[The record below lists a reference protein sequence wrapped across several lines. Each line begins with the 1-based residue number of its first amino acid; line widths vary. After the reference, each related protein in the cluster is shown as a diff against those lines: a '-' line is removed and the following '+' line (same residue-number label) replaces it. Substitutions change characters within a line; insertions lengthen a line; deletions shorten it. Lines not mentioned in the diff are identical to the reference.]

1 LDSYESK
8 LRPELGRGERLLWSG
23 MPRQG
28 LRLRQT
34 DIYVVPFSLVWGGFA
49 FFWEGS
55 ATTRGA
61 PFFFTLWG
69 IPFVLLGT
77 YIIAGRF
84 FVDSYLRSRTIYGV
98 TDQRVIIL
106 SGLMSRE
113 VKSISLEG
121 LMEMSL
127 VEHSDRSGSI
137 TFGPANPMS
146 TVWAG
151 TAWPGMGKKFSP
163 AFDLVE
169 DVRRVYNIIRD
180 AQKAKP
186 Q

>member
-1 LDSYESK
+1 MDNYESE
-8 LRPELGRGERLLWSG
+8 LRTELGRGERLLWSG

-34 DIYVVPFSLVWGGFA
+34 DVFMVPFSLFWGGFA

-55 ATTRGA
+55 VTTKGA

-69 IPFVLLGT
+69 IPFVLVGI

-84 FVDSYLRSRTIYGV
+84 FVDSHLRARTFYGV

-106 SGLMSRE
+106 SGLMNRE

-121 LMEMSL
+121 LNEMSL
-127 VEHSDRSGSI
+127 AERSDRSGSI
-137 TFGPANPMS
+137 TFGPTNPMS
-146 TVWAG
+146 TVWTG
-151 TAWPGMGKKFSP
+151 TAWPGTGKKFSP

-169 DVRRVYNIIRD
+169 DVRRVYNTIRD
-180 AQKAKP
+180 AQKAKLR
-186 Q
+186 